1 MTQFLVQNK
10 SMKNM
15 SVKITSLL
23 ETPTR
28 VAGICLCFLFVG
40 LVLDKSLWR
49 LYQAQQS
56 KQVLLSKILE
66 ENEKTMKIKQQLSQ
80 LKNPAFIEK
89 QARERL
95 EFLEKNDLL
104 FVFSEE

>member
-1 MTQFLVQNK
+1 MRIIG
-10 SMKNM
+10 
-15 SVKITSLL
+15 VKITSLL
-23 ETPTR
+23 ENPTR
-28 VAGICLCFLFVG
+28 VGCVCLALLFVG

-49 LYQAQQS
+49 LYQIHQS
-56 KQVLLSKILE
+56 KQVLLSKIVE
-66 ENEKTMKIKQQLSQ
+66 ESDKIIRVKQQLDQ
-80 LKNPAFIEK
+80 LKNPAYIEK